1 MADVIIIG
9 GALTGGSTAY
19 HLLSRDPALRVVVV
33 EPDPTYDLAASSR
46 SIGGVRVL
54 FSQEENV
61 RMSQYGHAFYGDF
74 AALMAVEGKPAAA
87 VDYRQ
92 GGYLFIANDAQQA
105 EDMVMNHAL
114 QTALGARVDLL
125 DAAGLAQR
133 VPGLEVSDVVTAV
146 HAPEDGWIDP
156 QRALQGSAARRCPW
170 APTTGQRGFARL
182 NTMAAWLAR
191 WCWIRASGSRPSSS
205 STRPAPGRGR
215 FVRSSAWTSPSF
227 PCRAWSS
234 ISRSRTRPGG
244 CPWCAMG
251 FGTRFRPEGA
261 GFISGI
267 TDHALAGSFRFE
279 VDHVWFEERVWPGL
293 ARRMPAFETLK
304 VRNAWAGHYAQ
315 NQFDGNMILGPWIGG
330 LENFLIATGFSGHG
344 LQHAPAVGR
353 ALAELILDRRFV
365 AIDLARFTYQRIL
378 DDAPDPEL
386 GFRA

>member
-105 EDMVMNHAL
+105 EDMVTNHAL

-156 QRALQGSAARRCPW
+156 NGALQGFRRKALSLGADYRPARVR
-170 APTTGQRGFARL
+170 AIEHDGR
-182 NTMAAWLAR
+182 LAR
-191 WCWIRASGSRPSSS
+191 AVVLDTGERIEAQFIVNAAGAWAGEVCALVGMDIPVVPLPRMVFYFEVPD
-205 STRPAPGRGR
+205 PPRGLPL
-215 FVRSSAWTSPSF
+215 VRD
-227 PCRAWSS
+227 
-234 ISRSRTRPGG
+234 
-244 CPWCAMG
+244 G

-279 VDHVWFEERVWPGL
+279 VDHAWFEERVWPGL